1 MAGVHVCQTLDVM
14 VQQGKAL
21 LRKCLPDLGVEG
33 GFVAKSTEGG
43 MFFECDAAGREQA
56 RRRYFVPQK
65 SGVVSPLS
73 RM

>member
-1 MAGVHVCQTLDVM
+1 M

-43 MFFECDAAGREQA
+43 MFFECDAAGREQVDGILCL
-56 RRRYFVPQK
+56 RSLV
-65 SGVVSPLS
+65 
-73 RM
+73 